1 MSLDS
6 LWVLWLPSSVQRHAD
21 SGVKLDRDSKLAVG
35 VNSCLSLCKLCDR
48 LVNCPERW
56 MLEFA
61 LAKFRK
67 KKKKTGGGL

>member
-1 MSLDS
+1 MVNVLIHRLDFEVSVFSLC
-6 LWVLWLPSSVQRHAD
+6 LWILSGHAD

-56 MLEFA
+56 MD
-61 LAKFRK
+61 
-67 KKKKTGGGL
+67 GC